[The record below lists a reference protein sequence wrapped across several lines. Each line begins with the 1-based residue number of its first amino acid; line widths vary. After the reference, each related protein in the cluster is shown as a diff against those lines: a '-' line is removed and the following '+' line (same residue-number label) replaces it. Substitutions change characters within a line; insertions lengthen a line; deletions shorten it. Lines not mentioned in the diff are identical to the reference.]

1 MLLLSLILNH
11 MKKHTDFDF
20 FLCCP
25 VEAAISLLG
34 GKWRGVIIYH
44 IAKNN
49 GAGFSE
55 LINKHKKLSRRT
67 LSLQLDFLE
76 RKGIIN
82 KIIIK
87 EKPLRIKYTLS
98 KYGEEL
104 IPIFI
109 SMEDWFKNNKED
121 FLYHYDM

>member
-1 MLLLSLILNH
+1 
-11 MKKHTDFDF
+11 MKKHTNFDC
-20 FLCCP
+20 FLGCP

-44 IAKNN
+44 IAKSD

-55 LINKHKKLSRRT
+55 LINKYNKLSRRT
-67 LSLQLDFLE
+67 LSLQLHFLE

-109 SMEDWFKNNKED
+109 SMEDWFKNNQED
-121 FLYHYDM
+121 FLDHYDM